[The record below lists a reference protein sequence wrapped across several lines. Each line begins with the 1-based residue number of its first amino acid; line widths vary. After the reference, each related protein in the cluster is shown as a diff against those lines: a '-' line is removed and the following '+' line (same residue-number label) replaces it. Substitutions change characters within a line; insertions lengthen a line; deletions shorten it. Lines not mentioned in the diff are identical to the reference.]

1 MDSGL
6 SCLAKERLSQIR
18 RPVLKSSAQLKLLL
32 VLTLLLLACLA
43 FPTLIRVKFFLYSLI
58 ALLLTQVMVR
68 DSDSHIWSNRLYRLL
83 GGVAVTAMWLWLL
96 TPLELIYSGVPLAL
110 SWGLLV
116 AWSIRRLITRI
127 AREPVINESMLM
139 GAVAGYLHLGLTA
152 GLIMGAVE
160 TIQPGSFAPLD
171 DLATNMAQSG
181 TLSVLS
187 VGDVFSQITYFA
199 FVCLTTVG
207 FGDIS
212 PMLPVSRMISVS
224 TSIIGPLYLA
234 VVMGILIGRFVGTMQ
249 TSQPSDRH

>member
-1 MDSGL
+1 MP
-6 SCLAKERLSQIR
+6 QNR
-18 RPVLKSSAQLKLLL
+18 RPFLKSSTQLKLLL

-139 GAVAGYLHLGLTA
+139 GAIAGYLHLGLTA

-171 DLATNMAQSG
+171 LATNMVQSS
-181 TLSVLS
+181 TVSVLS
-187 VGDVFSQITYFA
+187 VGAVFSQITYFA

-212 PMLPVSRMISVS
+212 PMLPVSRIISVS

-234 VVMGILIGRFVGTMQ
+234 VVMGILIGRFVATMQ
-249 TSQPSDRH
+249 GSQPSERP

>member
-1 MDSGL
+1 M
-6 SCLAKERLSQIR
+6 ATQRLPQIR
-18 RPVLKSSAQLKLLL
+18 RPILKSSTQLKLLL

-68 DSDSHIWSNRLYRLL
+68 DSDNHVWSNRLYRLL

-116 AWSIRRLITRI
+116 AWSIRRLISRI

-139 GAVAGYLHLGLTA
+139 GAIAGYLHLGLTA
-152 GLIMGAVE
+152 GLIMGAIE

-171 DLATNMAQSG
+171 LATDMAQSG
-181 TLSVLS
+181 TVNVLS
-187 VGDVFSQITYFA
+187 VGAVFSQITYFG

-212 PMLPVSRMISVS
+212 PMLPASRIVSVS

-234 VVMGILIGRFVGTMQ
+234 VVMGILIGRFVSTMQ
-249 TSQPSDRH
+249 ATQPSKRL